1 MNEMGELQSD
11 ALESFVPGD
20 NYYYYYEFVSQ
31 DQRPPTW
38 KGMGWGGGLI
48 SVLYHQTSKGS
59 LCIIDKEK

>member
-31 DQRPPTW
+31 DQRSPTW
-38 KGMGWGGGLI
+38 KGMGVGGGLI